1 MRGRQ
6 GNTSTATCTTAR
18 CRHTGPPEGYRSRVR
33 LASRERHGHGDWSRG
48 VVSVHV
54 RHVICEVIATHP
66 LFQLRRKECG
76 NIGEKQG
83 SGVVSTGHY
92 EAALLYLVPCG
103 ATFTRPRAAERSVPV
118 LRPRLGEYIRQDCES
133 RDWKNMNVATH
144 DTCRS
149 SPVTC
154 LNHVLE
160 TDDFGFIS
168 EVTGNKGGETTQ
180 RHQILSW

>member
-1 MRGRQ
+1 MMISVIIVLMLLFGLFNKTIY
-6 GNTSTATCTTAR
+6 GLICVNNNNCVIR
-18 CRHTGPPEGYRSRVR
+18 C
-33 LASRERHGHGDWSRG
+33 
-48 VVSVHV
+48 
-54 RHVICEVIATHP
+54 
-66 LFQLRRKECG
+66 RKECG

-160 TDDFGFIS
+160 TDDFGLS
-168 EVTGNKGGETTQ
+168 EVTGNKGGGETTQ